1 MMRQAGQLM
10 ERDRGDRPQRW
21 HRVVQRLTPY
31 LFLAPALMI
40 LGLTVFYPAVQA
52 FLLSFT
58 RYEFDITQ
66 PPIWIGTENFQ
77 RLLRDAVFWETLGN
91 TLLYL
96 VCVVPLLVSLPL
108 LLAILVNRALPGIHW
123 FRAAYYTP
131 VVISMVVAGIAW
143 NWLYTEN
150 GLFNQGLHWGATG
163 LLNWLPDIDLFAPI
177 AAGLRTLQAGIPWLT
192 SADLALFSVMA
203 VTVWKGLGYYMVIYL
218 AGLQGIP
225 NDLYE
230 AAAIDG
236 SEGWQQHWD
245 ITIPLMR
252 PYLLLVGVISA
263 IAATKVF
270 EEVFVMTQGG
280 PRNSSKTIVYY
291 VYEEA
296 FQNLEISYACT
307 IGLALFLIILTLS
320 VLRLSLGGDRG
331 SVM

>member
-1 MMRQAGQLM
+1 MQTSKQ
-10 ERDRGDRPQRW
+10 RGDRSFRKLTLTQ
-21 HRVVQRLTPY
+21 QLTPY
-31 LFLAPALMI
+31 LFLAPALLI

-66 PPIWIGTENFQ
+66 PPIWVGLDNFQ
-77 RLLRDAVFWETLGN
+77 RLLGDEVFWETLVN

-96 VCVVPLLVSLPL
+96 VCVVPLLVILPL

-131 VVISMVVAGIAW
+131 VIISMVVAGIAW

-150 GLFNQGLHWGATG
+150 GLFNQFLSWFATG
-163 LLNWLPDIDLFAPI
+163 MLNWLPDIDRFAPLVN
-177 AAGLRTLQAGIPWLT
+177 GLVALREGIPWLT
-192 SADLALFSVMA
+192 SPDLALFSVMA

-218 AGLQGIP
+218 AGLQSIP
-225 NDLYE
+225 KDLYE

-236 SEGWQQHWD
+236 SDGWQKHWD

-270 EEVFVMTQGG
+270 EEIFVMTQGG
-280 PRNSSKTIVYY
+280 PRNNSKTIVYY

-296 FQNLEISYACT
+296 FENLEISYACT
-307 IGLALFLIILTLS
+307 IGLVLFLIILALS
-320 VLRLSLGGDRG
+320 ILRLTLGGQ
-331 SVM
+331 SKPLV